1 MNSELNNFFREEQ
14 KRVFEPGPYFTQR
27 VMASLASGRAV
38 LTQSVWD
45 FLPNAMRPVL
55 GLAMAVLFAVL
66 AIQILAPVEPPSQS
80 AVYADQMQ
88 ELSPHEQ
95 LLLTDPQMEVSA
107 AQLDD
112 LILWEPMQ

>member
-27 VMASLASGRAV
+27 VMASLASGKAA

-45 FLPNAMRPVL
+45 FMPNAVRPVL
-55 GLAMAVLFAVL
+55 GVALAVLFAVL
-66 AIQILAPVEPPSQS
+66 AVQILSPVEPTQS
-80 AVYADQMQ
+80 AVFADQMQ
-88 ELSPHEQ
+88 DLTFSEQ
-95 LLLTDPQMEVSA
+95 LLITDPQMDPSA